1 MRNNG
6 SWMYTCTPYLFCRR
20 WYMRRE
26 EVKRAEKLLTS
37 WKKEEAIEGQVT
49 LALVYTDMVE
59 RKETFTL
66 RHRKGWQ
73 KEHFFKDGD
82 TPIIRSAKLRGQERW
97 EEKLEED
104 ANVIKRQEVQ
114 WEKEGDEKWIFAQR
128 PSDATRE
135 KWGLETAS
143 EESSSEESSSG
154 DSDDGEEL

>member
-1 MRNNG
+1 MTM
-6 SWMYTCTPYLFCRR
+6 SVMC
-20 WYMRRE
+20 
-26 EVKRAEKLLTS
+26 
-37 WKKEEAIEGQVT
+37 
-49 LALVYTDMVE
+49 
-59 RKETFTL
+59 
-66 RHRKGWQ
+66 

-154 DSDDGEEL
+154 DSDDERASIALPKMSVQELHLELELHGLQTNGLKAELLDRLQGHHRGLELE